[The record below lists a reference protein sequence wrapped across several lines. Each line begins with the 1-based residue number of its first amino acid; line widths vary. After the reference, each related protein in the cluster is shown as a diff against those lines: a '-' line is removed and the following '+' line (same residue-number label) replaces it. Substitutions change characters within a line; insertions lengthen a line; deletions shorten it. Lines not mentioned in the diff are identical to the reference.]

1 MPYRPLHGSGDW
13 LHFWPFRQNLEYDLN
28 MGTNLATYIDTKR
41 DTNDVRSRLRPWL
54 WITSI
59 WLGLG
64 VFDAMQTVFVMR
76 AEGMHHAWVTLFV
89 ISVISWLPWALA
101 TPLVLLLG
109 RRFPPVTLR
118 PFSAWLAHAGVCAS
132 IGLIF
137 AAWTTWLA
145 VFFNPYA
152 DAAPHPPFVHLWFD
166 KFYNGILSSLVLYAT
181 ILAVGY
187 VADSRERLAFQQTE
201 AARLSEQLAKAQL
214 NALRRQ
220 IEPHFLFN
228 TLNAVAGLVRE
239 GRNDAAVSMIAGLSD
254 FLRRVLEDS
263 TRQQVPLGEEI
274 EFAQKYLDIQKVRFA
289 ERLQLS
295 VDVPAELYPAQVPSL
310 ILQPMVENAVKHG
323 IAKRARGGAI
333 RIAASRQNGMLT
345 LSVCNDG
352 PSLPADW
359 EMNRSGI
366 GMSNVRTRLH
376 GLYGDAFEL
385 SMKNQAAGGVEVLV
399 SLPFVVSSALV
410 SKPDRED

>member
-1 MPYRPLHGSGDW
+1 LLEGQTADCTAPAIGCIFGRFGRDV
-13 LHFWPFRQNLEYDLN
+13 EYDLN
-28 MGTNLATYIDTKR
+28 M
-41 DTNDVRSRLRPWL
+41 DTNYIPAHSRRWL
-54 WITSI
+54 WIASI
-59 WLGLG
+59 WLGFGL
-64 VFDAMQTVFVMR
+64 FDATQTVFVMR
-76 AEGMHHAWVTLFV
+76 AEGMQHAWASLFV
-89 ISVISWLPWALA
+89 TTVLSWLPWALA
-101 TPLVLLLG
+101 TPLVLRLG
-109 RRFPPVTLR
+109 RRFPPVKLR
-118 PFSAWLAHAGVCAS
+118 PFLTWLAHAAACAT
-132 IGLIF
+132 IGLIL
-137 AAWTTWLA
+137 AAWTTWL
-145 VFFNPYA
+145 VVLLNPYA
-152 DAAPHPPFVHLWFD
+152 NPSPPMPFAHLWFE
-166 KFYNGILSSLVLYAT
+166 KFYNGILSSLVLYAA
-181 ILAVGY
+181 ILTVSF
-187 VADSRERLAFQQTE
+187 VLESRDRLAFQETE
-201 AARLSEQLAKAQL
+201 TARLNEQLAKAQL

-295 VDVPAELYPAQVPSL
+295 VDVPGELYRAQVPSL

-333 RIAASRQNGMLT
+333 RISASRRNGMLT

-352 PSLPADW
+352 PSLPAEW
-359 EMNRSGI
+359 EMTRSGI
-366 GMSNVRTRLH
+366 GLSNVRTRLQ

-385 SMKNQAAGGVEVLV
+385 NMRNQDAGGVEVSV
-399 SLPFVVSSALV
+399 SLPFVVSPPI
-410 SKPDRED
+410 KEG